1 MTVFSSQ
8 GDNLGL
14 PLHQNETYH
23 PNHLFIPFST
33 ALVSNFTFIAI
44 VVVIPILYSKI
55 YPLLDTSRAR
65 WRLTF
70 FQRMGLGM
78 WVAVLSI
85 LCAAVVEVERRQ
97 TDRWNQTVRYNYDF
111 SNTTRTSNVSILWQI
126 PQYMFSGVAEAMVLL
141 SGMPC
146 RI

>member
-14 PLHQNETYH
+14 PLLQNETYH
-23 PNHLFIPFST
+23 PNHLFIPFIT

-126 PQYMFSGVAEAMVLL
+126 PQYMFSGVAEAMVFL